1 MSRHRPRIL
10 LDECIDRRLGAAL
23 KPYQTKTVP
32 KMGWAG
38 LKNGQLLTRA
48 QAEFDVFITVD
59 RNRSFQQNVSRYD
72 ITIIVLRSP
81 SNRLQDLLPLVPKVR
96 AALGNTGAGTVLF
109 I

>member
-1 MSRHRPRIL
+1 LPQRSPRIL
-10 LDECIDRRLGAAL
+10 LDECIDRRLGLEL
-23 KPYQTKTVP
+23 KPYEARTVP

-48 QAEFDVFITVD
+48 QTEFDVFITVD
-59 RNRSFQQNVSRYD
+59 RNLSFQQNVSRYD
-72 ITIIVLRSP
+72 IAIVVLRAA

-96 AALGNTGAGTVLF
+96 AALSNVQVRTVSF

>member
-1 MSRHRPRIL
+1 
-10 LDECIDRRLGAAL
+10 LGLEL
-23 KPYQTKTVP
+23 KPYEARTVP

-48 QAEFDVFITVD
+48 QTEFDVFITVD
-59 RNRSFQQNVSRYD
+59 RNLSFQQNVSRYD
-72 ITIIVLRSP
+72 IAIVVLRAA

-96 AALGNTGAGTVLF
+96 AALSNVQVRTVSF